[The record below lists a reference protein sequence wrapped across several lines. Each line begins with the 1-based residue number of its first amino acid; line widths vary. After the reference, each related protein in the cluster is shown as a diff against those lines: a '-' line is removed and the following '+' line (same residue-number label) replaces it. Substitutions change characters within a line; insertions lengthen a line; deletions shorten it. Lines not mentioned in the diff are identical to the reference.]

1 MFGCEKE
8 RGEDYEV
15 HLKKYER
22 AAVRANIWN
31 AALPPVYK
39 VIAMA
44 GTVMILYF
52 GSKNILGSGWTS
64 WDVASFTTF
73 LACYTKLSD
82 KSSKAA
88 KLFNAVQSCRI
99 ELSGLFLVSSP
110 RSLDDPFHLLCDNI
124 GKRRKDQ

>member
-1 MFGCEKE
+1 MK
-8 RGEDYEV
+8 
-15 HLKKYER
+15 
-22 AAVRANIWN
+22 ANIWN

-52 GSKNILGSGWTS
+52 GAGNTLGIGWTA
-64 WDVASFTTF
+64 WDVAAFTTF

-88 KLFNAVQSCRI
+88 KLFNAVHKAQVSWNRI
-99 ELSGLFLVSSP
+99 HPYMERAAQAVEKGQHWKLWWSYES
-110 RSLDDPFHLLCDNI
+110 
-124 GKRRKDQ
+124 